1 MPRAHVEL
9 EGVTRHVPP
18 DQRLLARGEG
28 DPRVLDTNK
37 VVGET
42 VKEEAISRFESLRAA

>member
-9 EGVTRHVPP
+9 HGVTRHVPS
-18 DQRLLARGEG
+18 DQWLLGRGEG
-28 DPRVLDTNK
+28 DPRVLDTDE

-42 VKEEAISRFESLRAA
+42 VEKEAISRFESLRAA